1 MTKADIVDQIAERT
15 GLTKKDVAETV
26 HCFLNAV
33 TQAFL
38 HIPRFLEWCAANGRH
53 ACPTGRPCVTCC
65 IRLVGCRFVVADP
78 DATLDPFLLRQA
90 VASVAPPNF
99 ALKTRGD
106 AIEVMECIL
115 EQIHQAGDENGH
127 CTPCLTHEMFAYQYM
142 RYQKCDSCGHEES
155 PGRAEAYGWATARP
169 KAVKRI

>member
-1 MTKADIVDQIAERT
+1 M
-15 GLTKKDVAETV
+15 
-26 HCFLNAV
+26 
-33 TQAFL
+33 
-38 HIPRFLEWCAANGRH
+38 
-53 ACPTGRPCVTCC
+53 
-65 IRLVGCRFVVADP
+65 ADP

-115 EQIHQAGDENGH
+115 EQIHQAGDGNGH

-142 RYQKCDSCGHEES
+142 RYQKCDSCGHEEI
-155 PGRAEAYGWATARP
+155 PGRAEAYGLQSNASTILSAPSYDSRSHEGFF
-169 KAVKRI
+169 AG